1 MADVDGMPG
10 MDGEPDSAA
19 PDSASPDSPATGSAA
34 IAGGIIDRFG
44 GIRPMAT
51 KLAVPVTTVQGWKKR
66 GIIPQVRHADILAAA
81 ARENIAIDPVELAAT
96 DAIPIARP
104 EARPTVEATPEPRPE
119 PVAAK
124 PVTSE
129 PIVVRKNGAVAYI
142 ALLLTLIVA
151 VAGAGAGFVG
161 WQYYLQP
168 LRAKVAALEARPA
181 GNTDDLA
188 RRVARLES
196 QAGQPTPAQAAT
208 PLAGTP
214 APSTTDNERLAALER
229 QLAELKAGSAQTEQ
243 LAKGLSDL
251 QVAAGGHEL
260 LAQSIRDIQSSVAAA
275 QGEVERLNNQV
286 ASFGSR
292 LDQVDAVLADRR
304 QQALR
309 AEATI
314 LAVGQLRAALAT
326 SKPFAKQ
333 LAAVR
338 AMVPGD
344 TDMIAVLDQMQ
355 PFADTGVETTDDLTR
370 DFGRLAP
377 TLVRGAVVGDG
388 GSWWRQAVYHLESVI
403 SIRRVGADVPGDST
417 EAVVARAEAK
427 LDEDDLLGAIGTL
440 QALTG
445 ASADLASPWVHDAG
459 HRVAIDSAESD
470 LNRLAIGRVST
481 GTPTGTAAAPG
492 APTATD
498 AK

>member
-1 MADVDGMPG
+1 
-10 MDGEPDSAA
+10 MDGEPET
-19 PDSASPDSPATGSAA
+19 PPTASGAVAES
-34 IAGGIIDRFG
+34 IIDRFG

-96 DAIPIARP
+96 DPVP
-104 EARPTVEATPEPRPE
+104 LPRPE
-119 PVAAK
+119 VRPVVEPVQEPIIPK
-124 PVTSE
+124 PIPPTPIASE

-142 ALLLTLIVA
+142 ALALALIVGI
-151 VAGAGAGFVG
+151 AGTGAGFVG

-181 GNTDDLA
+181 AGNTDDLT
-188 RRVARLES
+188 RRVAKLE
-196 QAGQPTPAQAAT
+196 GQSGQAAS
-208 PLAGTP
+208 PASAPVAGTP
-214 APSTTDNERLAALER
+214 APSGTESDRLAALER
-229 QLAELKAGSAQTEQ
+229 QLGELKAGSAQTEQ

-251 QVAAGGHEL
+251 QVAAGGREL

-275 QGEVERLNNQV
+275 QGEVERLNGQV
-286 ASFGSR
+286 TSFGSR
-292 LDQVDAVLADRR
+292 LDQVDAALADRH

-314 LAVGQLRAALAT
+314 LAVGQLRAVLAT

-333 LAAVR
+333 LAAVH

-344 TDMIAVLDQMQ
+344 ADMNAVLDQMQ

-377 TLVRGAVVGDG
+377 TLVRSAVVGDG
-388 GSWWRQAVYHLESVI
+388 QSWWRQAVYHLESVI
-403 SIRRVGADVPGDST
+403 SVRRVGADVPGDST

-427 LDEDDLLGAIGTL
+427 LDEDDLQGAIGIL

-445 ASADLASPWVHDAG
+445 ADADLASPWIHDAG
-459 HRVAIDSAESD
+459 HRVAVDNAESD
-470 LNRLAIGRVST
+470 LNRIAIGRVSA
-481 GTPTGTAAAPG
+481 GTLSGTSAVTPPT
-492 APTATD
+492 D
-498 AK
+498 NK

>member
-1 MADVDGMPG
+1 
-10 MDGEPDSAA
+10 MDGEPET
-19 PDSASPDSPATGSAA
+19 PRTASGAVAESV
-34 IAGGIIDRFG
+34 IDRFG

-51 KLAVPVTTVQGWKKR
+51 KLAIPVTTVQGWKKR
-66 GIIPQVRHADILAAA
+66 GIIPQVRHADIMAAA

-96 DAIPIARP
+96 DPVPVARP
-104 EARPTVEATPEPRPE
+104 EVRPVVEPVPE
-119 PVAAK
+119 PVISK
-124 PVTSE
+124 PVPPTPVASE
-129 PIVVRKNGAVAYI
+129 PIVVRKNGPVAYI
-142 ALLLTLIVA
+142 ALLLTLIVG

-188 RRVARLES
+188 RRIAKLE
-196 QAGQPTPAQAAT
+196 GQSAVPTQV
-208 PLAGTP
+208 AGTP
-214 APSTTDNERLAALER
+214 VPSGTENDRLAVLER
-229 QLAELKAGSAQTEQ
+229 QLGEFKAGSAQTEQ

-251 QVAAGGHEL
+251 QVAAGGREL

-275 QGEVERLNNQV
+275 QGEVERLNGQV
-286 ASFGSR
+286 TSFGSR
-292 LDQVDAVLADRR
+292 LDQVDAALADRH

-314 LAVGQLRAALAT
+314 LAVGQLRQVLAT

-344 TDMIAVLDQMQ
+344 TDMNAVLDQMQ

-377 TLVRGAVVGDG
+377 TLVRSAVVGDG
-388 GSWWRQAVYHLESVI
+388 QSWWRQAVYHLESVI
-403 SIRRVGADVPGDST
+403 SVRRVGADVPGDST

-427 LDEDDLLGAIGTL
+427 LDEDDLGGAIDIL

-445 ASADLASPWVHDAG
+445 ADADLASPWIHDAS
-459 HRVAIDSAESD
+459 HRVAVDSAESD
-470 LNRLAIGRVST
+470 LSRTSISRVFAGTAT
-481 GTPTGTAAAPG
+481 GTPAITPPATPPNAADG
-492 APTATD
+492 
-498 AK
+498 K

>member
-1 MADVDGMPG
+1 MG
-10 MDGEPDSAA
+10 GEPET
-19 PDSASPDSPATGSAA
+19 PATASGAVAES
-34 IAGGIIDRFG
+34 IIDRFG

-66 GIIPQVRHADILAAA
+66 GIIPLLRHADILAAA

-96 DAIPIARP
+96 DPGPIARP
-104 EARPTVEATPEPRPE
+104 ETRSIAGPVPLAAPE
-119 PVAAK
+119 PVISEPAAPK
-124 PVTSE
+124 PVASE

-142 ALLLTLIVA
+142 ALVLALMVG
-151 VAGAGAGFVG
+151 VVGAGAGFVG

-168 LRAKVAALEARPA
+168 LQAKVAALEARPSA
-181 GNTDDLA
+181 GNNDDLA
-188 RRVARLES
+188 RRITKLE
-196 QAGQPTPAQAAT
+196 GQSAIPAPA
-208 PLAGTP
+208 AGTP
-214 APSTTDNERLAALER
+214 APSGTEDDRLSALER
-229 QLAELKAGSAQTEQ
+229 QLGELKAGSAQTEQ

-251 QVAAGGHEL
+251 QVAAGGREL

-275 QGEVERLNNQV
+275 QGEVERLNGQV
-286 ASFGSR
+286 TSFGSR
-292 LDQVDAVLADRR
+292 LDQVDAVLADRH

-314 LAVGQLRAALAT
+314 LAVGQLREALAT

-338 AMVPGD
+338 AMVTGD
-344 TDMIAVLDQMQ
+344 LDMNAVLDQMQ

-377 TLVRGAVVGDG
+377 TLVRSAVVGDG
-388 GSWWRQAVYHLESVI
+388 QSWWRQALYHVESVI

-417 EAVVARAEAK
+417 EAIVARAEAK
-427 LDEDDLLGAIGTL
+427 LDEDDLQGAIGIL

-445 ASADLASPWVHDAG
+445 ADADLASPWIHDAG
-459 HRVAIDSAESD
+459 HRIAVDNAESD
-470 LNRLAIGRVST
+470 LNRISIGRVSAGTAT
-481 GTPTGTAAAPG
+481 GTSTVTPAP
-492 APTATD
+492 AD
-498 AK
+498 NK

>member
-1 MADVDGMPG
+1 
-10 MDGEPDSAA
+10 MDGEPET
-19 PDSASPDSPATGSAA
+19 PPTASGAVAEN
-34 IAGGIIDRFG
+34 IIERFG

-96 DAIPIARP
+96 DPVPGARP
-104 EARPTVEATPEPRPE
+104 EVRPIVE
-119 PVAAK
+119 PVQEPAIHKPIAPK
-124 PVTSE
+124 PVASE
-129 PIVVRKNGAVAYI
+129 LIVVRKNGAIAYI
-142 ALLLTLIVA
+142 ALALVLVVGVA
-151 VAGAGAGFVG
+151 VAGAGFVG
-161 WQYYLQP
+161 WRYYLQP
-168 LRAKVAALEARPA
+168 LRAKVVALEARAAA
-181 GNTDDLA
+181 GNTDDLT
-188 RRVARLES
+188 RRVAKLE
-196 QAGQPTPAQAAT
+196 GQSGQTASPA
-208 PLAGTP
+208 PVAGTP
-214 APSTTDNERLAALER
+214 APSGTENDRLAALER
-229 QLAELKAGSAQTEQ
+229 QLGELKAGSAQTEQ

-251 QVAAGGHEL
+251 QVAAGGREL

-275 QGEVERLNNQV
+275 QGEVERLNGQV
-286 ASFGSR
+286 TSFGSR
-292 LDQVDAVLADRR
+292 LDQVDAALADRH

-344 TDMIAVLDQMQ
+344 TEMNAVLDQMQ

-377 TLVRGAVVGDG
+377 TLVRSAVVGDG
-388 GSWWRQAVYHLESVI
+388 QSWWRQAVYHLESVI

-427 LDEDDLLGAIGTL
+427 LDEDDLQGAIGIL

-445 ASADLASPWVHDAG
+445 ADADLASPWIHDAG
-459 HRVAIDSAESD
+459 HRVAMDNAESD
-470 LNRLAIGRVST
+470 LNRIAIGRVSA
-481 GTPTGTAAAPG
+481 GTPTGTPAVPP
-492 APTATD
+492 PTD
-498 AK
+498 NK